1 MKNCRERRG
10 FTLAELLVVIA
21 IFGVLAAIA
30 IPVFSA
36 ATRRAE
42 EAACLSNRTSL
53 AHQLIYEQMG
63 SDAVLTRNE
72 LQEIADESG
81 IKCPSGEVYKITAS
95 GEGNLQITVN
105 CRLHSQ
111 TIPQQ
116 VTDAYQD
123 LLNKNPKETNDD
135 LRKTFYEQNGNAWP
149 ILRVDGTDYYIQ
161 PYYNTGDTNRRPLI
175 YATLAVPECEL
186 KGKWQWAARFIYEP
200 DEQRWYQCMNW
211 AGTGQDS
218 WAVGGSTVEQILER
232 VHGNN
237 PNTGRP
243 YFTPYTGSYEELPAT
258 PSEGN

>member
-21 IFGVLAAIA
+21 IIGVLVAIA

-63 SDAVLTRNE
+63 SDAVLTRDE

-111 TIPQQ
+111 TISQQ
-116 VTDAYQD
+116 SASDYQEMVANWQNQGVARRNND
-123 LLNKNPKETNDD
+123 LL
-135 LRKTFYEQNGNAWP
+135 RKASYQKNGNAWP
-149 ILRVDGTDYYIQ
+149 VLRVNGKDYYIQ
-161 PYYNTGDTNRRPLI
+161 PFFQDKSEANDVWLFATPQNGASGVSFNVPFVYDPVANQWYYASDGKGGIGGGTITFSSISDLHEHIENDLTG
-175 YATLAVPECEL
+175 L
-186 KGKWQWAARFIYEP
+186 KTRKWLP
-200 DEQRWYQCMNW
+200 
-211 AGTGQDS
+211 
-218 WAVGGSTVEQILER
+218 VED
-232 VHGNN
+232 
-237 PNTGRP
+237 
-243 YFTPYTGSYEELPAT
+243 YEELPAT